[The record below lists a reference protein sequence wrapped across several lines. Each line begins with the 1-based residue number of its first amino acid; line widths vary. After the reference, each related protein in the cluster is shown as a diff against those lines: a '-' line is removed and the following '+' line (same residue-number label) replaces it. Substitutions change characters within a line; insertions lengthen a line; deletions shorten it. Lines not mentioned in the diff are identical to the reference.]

1 MLATSRL
8 GFLMPQPHDFARLT
22 SITTPVWSRD
32 GSTLYHLRGGGLPQV
47 WAMDADGGNARKLS
61 DHAEKVAFLRRAP
74 KDDRLVWG
82 IDAGGDERQ
91 QFWMMDP
98 GHQPRPLTESH
109 SVMHDFG
116 AFSPDGTRI
125 AYAANDRSEFVF
137 DVLVMDLATGA
148 STRLMRREEG
158 SCSVTAWRPDAAVL
172 AIVEDRSTSDQRL
185 HLFDVATG
193 TAHELPR
200 RGPTRYSAVRWAGDT
215 LMAITDAG
223 GADFLRLCA
232 INPMTGEASE
242 VYAPPGREL
251 EAWSVSPDSKLLATI
266 ENDRGY
272 AVMKL
277 GPRDG
282 NRPVVAGLPEGGI
295 VADLAWAPD
304 SSGLATTAQSPV
316 ALPGIW
322 FVDAGP
328 ARARPIAAP
337 DSRVDTGVD
346 PASFIRPELV
356 GWHGKRGVPIAG
368 WFARP
373 AGVTPAAGWPS
384 VVWVHGGP
392 ASQTRANFRADIQ
405 MLLAQGFAVM
415 MPNIR
420 GSTGYGRA
428 FMEADDGAK
437 RGDALDD
444 LAAGRA
450 WLAAQT
456 GIDPQRIGIM
466 GQSYGGWVVLAAIG
480 LQPELWR
487 SAVDYYGIADFVTL
501 LDRTGPWRR
510 SHRAREYGFPHE
522 EAELFRGISPIHHVS
537 KVRAPLL
544 VLHGDR
550 DPRVPQHESDQYV
563 TAMRVAQKQ
572 VRYERFTYA
581 GHGFIRP
588 EHRDRVYDSV
598 ARHFQET
605 L

>member
-1 MLATSRL
+1 
-8 GFLMPQPHDFARLT
+8 MPQPHDFARLT
-22 SITTPVWSRD
+22 SISTPVWSRD
-32 GSTLYHLRGGGLPQV
+32 GRTLYHLRGGGLPQV
-47 WAMDADGGNARKLS
+47 WAMDADGGNVRKLS

-74 KDDRLVWG
+74 RDERLVWG
-82 IDAGGDERQ
+82 VDAGGDERQ
-91 QFWMMDP
+91 QFWLMEPDR
-98 GHQPRPLTESH
+98 QPRPLTESH

-125 AYAANDRSEFVF
+125 AYAANDRTELVF
-137 DVLVMDLATGA
+137 DVLVMDLGTGG

-158 SCSVTAWRPDAAVL
+158 SCSVTAWRPDGAVL
-172 AIVEDRSTSDQRL
+172 AVIEDRSTSDQRV
-185 HLFDVATG
+185 HLLDVGTG
-193 TAHELPR
+193 ASRELPR
-200 RGPTRYSAVRWAGDT
+200 RGPTRYSAVRWAGET

-223 GADFLRLCA
+223 GADFPRLCA
-232 INPMTGEASE
+232 IDPVTGDVTE
-242 VYAPPGREL
+242 VYAPTGREV
-251 EAWSVSPDSKLLATI
+251 EAWSVSPDSALLATI

-272 AVMKL
+272 AVLKV

-282 NRPVVAGLPEGGI
+282 DRSVVSGLPEGG
-295 VADLAWAPD
+295 VAADLAWTPD
-304 SSGLATTAQSPV
+304 SAGLATTAQSPLV
-316 ALPGIW
+316 PAGIW
-322 FVDAGP
+322 YVGAAT
-328 ARARPIAAP
+328 ARARAVATP
-337 DSRVDTGVD
+337 DLRVDAGVD
-346 PASFIRPELV
+346 PAAFVRPELV
-356 GWHGKRGVPIAG
+356 GWKGRDGLPIPG

-373 AGVTPAAGWPS
+373 VGTAPAGGWPA

-405 MLLAQGFAVM
+405 MLLAEGFAVM

-437 RGDALDD
+437 RRDALDD
-444 LAAGRA
+444 LAAGHA
-450 WLAAQT
+450 WLAAQP
-456 GIDPQRIGIM
+456 GIDPKRIGIM

-487 SAVDYYGIADFVTL
+487 SAVDYYGIADFATL

-510 SHRAREYGFPHE
+510 AHRAREYGFPHE
-522 EAELFRGISPIHHVS
+522 EAELFRQISPIHHVA

-563 TAMRVAQKQ
+563 TAMRLAQKQ

-588 EHRDRVYDSV
+588 DHRDRVYDSV
-598 ARHFQET
+598 AHHFRET

>member
-1 MLATSRL
+1 
-8 GFLMPQPHDFARLT
+8 
-22 SITTPVWSRD
+22 
-32 GSTLYHLRGGGLPQV
+32 
-47 WAMDADGGNARKLS
+47 
-61 DHAEKVAFLRRAP
+61 
-74 KDDRLVWG
+74 
-82 IDAGGDERQ
+82 
-91 QFWMMDP
+91 
-98 GHQPRPLTESH
+98 
-109 SVMHDFG
+109 
-116 AFSPDGTRI
+116 
-125 AYAANDRSEFVF
+125 
-137 DVLVMDLATGA
+137 
-148 STRLMRREEG
+148 
-158 SCSVTAWRPDAAVL
+158 
-172 AIVEDRSTSDQRL
+172 
-185 HLFDVATG
+185 
-193 TAHELPR
+193 
-200 RGPTRYSAVRWAGDT
+200 
-215 LMAITDAG
+215 
-223 GADFLRLCA
+223 
-232 INPMTGEASE
+232 
-242 VYAPPGREL
+242 
-251 EAWSVSPDSKLLATI
+251 
-266 ENDRGY
+266 
-272 AVMKL
+272 MKL

-316 ALPGIW
+316 APPGIW
-322 FVDAGP
+322 FVDAAS
-328 ARARPIAAP
+328 ARARLIAAP
-337 DSRVDTGVD
+337 DPRADAGVD
-346 PASFIRPELV
+346 PASFIAPELV
-356 GWHGKRGVPIAG
+356 GWQGKGGVPIAG

-373 AGVTPAAGWPS
+373 EGAAPAAGWPS

-405 MLLAQGFAVM
+405 MLLAHGFAVM

-450 WLAAQT
+450 WLAAQP

-480 LQPELWR
+480 LQPKLWR
-487 SAVDYYGIADFVTL
+487 SAVDYYGIADFATL

-522 EAELFRGISPIHHVS
+522 EAELFRGISPIHHVA